1 MAKRRVFLGLIAL
14 AAVAGLGLQVTGT
27 WPVAYGWLQSH
38 VPGLGGS
45 GAKAAADQAA
55 AAGSTGKKPGAQ
67 QAGGGAGAGGG
78 NRGPA
83 PVEVA
88 EAKKQTLQ
96 DSISVIGSLAAQ
108 ESVTVAADTSGRIV
122 AVSAKD
128 GAAVKAGDPLFQ
140 LDGALLE
147 AEMKDADARLRLAQ
161 VTYDRNRTLAKNNTV
176 AQSNLDQ
183 SKAELDQAQSAKDLA
198 QEKVNRLT
206 VRAPFDGYLGFR
218 QVSVGAYVTAGMPLV
233 TLDQITTL
241 KVSFSVPERYFT
253 ALSVG
258 QSVDVTSDAVPGKSF
273 TAEITA
279 INPAIDVNGRALQVQ
294 ATLDNTALALR
305 PGMLVRAAVLGAKR
319 DAVTVS
325 EAAIVPQGS
334 NSVIFAV
341 KDGKA
346 VRQVVTTGQRR
357 DGWVEITSGV
367 DAGTEVVSAG
377 ATRLAD
383 GAPVKV
389 AAPSTAE

>member
-1 MAKRRVFLGLIAL
+1 M
-14 AAVAGLGLQVTGT
+14 
-27 WPVAYGWLQSH
+27 
-38 VPGLGGS
+38 
-45 GAKAAADQAA
+45 
-55 AAGSTGKKPGAQ
+55 
-67 QAGGGAGAGGG
+67 
-78 NRGPA
+78 
-83 PVEVA
+83 
-88 EAKKQTLQ
+88 
-96 DSISVIGSLAAQ
+96 
-108 ESVTVAADTSGRIV
+108 
-122 AVSAKD
+122 
-128 GAAVKAGDPLFQ
+128 
-140 LDGALLE
+140 
-147 AEMKDADARLRLAQ
+147 
-161 VTYDRNRTLAKNNTV
+161 TYDRNRTLAKNNTV